1 MQEKSKLIVM
11 FYILVTITSVSH
23 MILYVHLVIVPNAD
37 PFIYAE
43 KGIELYE
50 FMELIGSTS
59 MLALGWLVTATMFQL
74 TVSIRVIFNLVTK
87 ERSDKYKIAVYIYAA
102 AMATFELLFI
112 MLLPVLI
119 DDFDKRSSWISYIFI
134 MSYATLTVSYVI
146 IITFLGYTL
155 KRMKDFG
162 DFTQ

>member
-1 MQEKSKLIVM
+1 M
-11 FYILVTITSVSH
+11 FYILATVTTISH
-23 MILYVHLVIVPNAD
+23 IILYVHLVIVPYAD

-50 FMELIGSTS
+50 FMELIGSTT
-59 MLALGWLVTATMFQL
+59 MLALGWLVTATMYQL

-87 ERSDKYKIAVYIYAA
+87 ERSDKYKIAVYIYSAT
-102 AMATFELLFI
+102 MATFQLLWI
-112 MLLPVLI
+112 MLLPVLV
-119 DDFDKRSSWISYIFI
+119 DDFDKRSKWVSYIFI
-134 MSYATLTVSYVI
+134 MSYLTLTVSYVI
-146 IITFLGYTL
+146 IIIFLGFTL